1 MADASSNFAAY
12 RQLTPLKGDVTDDL
26 QGQED
31 LALRKRAEQREKD
44 RIKAIEQEKKDKKRQ
59 EVLASIKPQD
69 LYDTGSE
76 SMNELLYKGVQK
88 AYNKWDDIL
97 PVLLN
102 PNNYSDKEV
111 VKANLVASNLNSFTE
126 KTAMLDKALREVN
139 ESYQQDRAAGKIWE
153 DPKFEK
159 DFKEG
164 FRNKS
169 LGVNDLG
176 EPILYF
182 IDEDGDGLD
191 DNTGRPGK
199 IGDFISYSD
208 IANGTGLDK
217 YNFEKR
223 YNFEGTL
230 NDLSK
235 QIQPVVNKNIVGG
248 KYITTT
254 GLDETALEQRVS
266 STLTNSDGTPT
277 EILKSFSKEFNIDL
291 NNPKKVEEFKNSMKE
306 ALRLRAKGGKQEEYI
321 TNPIEWER
329 LNMQKNKDAKEEE
342 KNQVSFN
349 LVEVPPAI
357 KTAGVKPAEGYK
369 AVSVSNSKPI
379 PYIQGVAGGKKQ
391 TFTNAQLNSYTVV
404 KNKLGQRSIVAEIV
418 YQDSK
423 GSTLSTNDMMLLDSP
438 QTPQSEKD
446 LILSRVTKGAENK
459 NAVVNLS
466 EADAEKF
473 RKQMKFKDVNEM
485 KTAAKAGDEDDA
497 RPKTVVQNG
506 VTYTWNEAT
515 KTYE

>member
-1 MADASSNFAAY
+1 MADASSNFASY
-12 RQLTPLKGDVTDDL
+12 RQLTPLKGNIADDI
-26 QGQED
+26 QVQED
-31 LALRKRAEQREKD
+31 LAFRRRAEQREKD
-44 RIKAIEQEKKDKKRQ
+44 KIAREQQEKKDLKRQ
-59 EVLASIKPQD
+59 QVLAQIKPQD

-111 VKANLVASNLNSFTE
+111 VKANLVASNLNKFTE
-126 KTAMLDKALREVN
+126 KTAELDKALREVN
-139 ESYQQDRAAGKIWE
+139 ASYQQDRAAGKIWE

-169 LGVNDLG
+169 LGVNELG

-223 YNFEGTL
+223 YNFESTL

-235 QIQPVVNKNIVGG
+235 QIQPVVNKDIVGG

-254 GLDETALEQRVS
+254 SLDETALEQRVS

-291 NNPKKVEEFKNSMKE
+291 NDPKKVEEFKNSMKE
-306 ALRLRAKGGKQEEYI
+306 ALRLRAKGGRQEEYI
-321 TNPIEWER
+321 TDPIEWER
-329 LNMQKNKDAKEEE
+329 LNMQKQKDAEEKE

-349 LVEVPPAI
+349 IVEVPPVI
-357 KTAGVKPAEGYK
+357 KKLGIEPAKGYK
-369 AVSVSNSKPI
+369 AVSVMNSPAI
-379 PYIQGVAGGKKQ
+379 PYIEGFVNGKKQ
-391 TFTNAQLNSYTVV
+391 SFTNAKLNSYTVV
-404 KNKLGQRSIVAEIV
+404 KNSLGERSIVAEIV

-423 GSTLSTNDMMLLDSP
+423 GSTFTAEEQYILDDPKSTEAEKELVLS
-438 QTPQSEKD
+438 KK
-446 LILSRVTKGAENK
+446 TKGAENK
-459 NAVVNLS
+459 NAVIRLP

-473 RKQMKFKDVNEM
+473 RKSMKLKDVNEM
-485 KTAAKAGDEDDA
+485 KDAAKAGNEENT